1 VIQGSDVTYQQ
12 ARALGHLLRQRVLDG
27 QLMRAHRVW
36 PRLAWNHNPAF
47 YTNGEVLTTGVRVHS
62 YVALDY
68 LIGAIEH
75 PPGRRRTQQPAEVR
89 ITAAPT

>member
-1 VIQGSDVTYQQ
+1 
-12 ARALGHLLRQRVLDG
+12 
-27 QLMRAHRVW
+27 MRAHRVW

-68 LIGAIEH
+68 LIGAIE
-75 PPGRRRTQQPAEVR
+75 QPAGS
-89 ITAAPT
+89 T